1 MNFFS
6 QSTEYII
13 TLRQKG
19 FSDEGFYIEYDY
31 ICLEVYKINHP
42 KELEQVNNL
51 QAKKLLKR
59 EILR

>member
-19 FSDEGFYIEYDY
+19 FSDEGFYIEYDF
-31 ICLEVYKINHP
+31 ICLELYKNNHP
-42 KELEQVNNL
+42 EEWEKVNSL
-51 QAKKLLKR
+51 QTKKLLQRKIMR
-59 EILR
+59 